1 MNPFNNLFPHPNTT
15 YFAMFQGE
23 SPENYEQKCLC
34 VLALDIS
41 GSMQGQAIAELNKG
55 LQAFQKEVVDD
66 FVASQRLEISIVT
79 FGSTAQCI
87 QQPVLVGQTEIPTLQ
102 AAGTTKLVSGV
113 QKALEI
119 VEQRKQW
126 YKETGQNYYR
136 PMVVLITDGE
146 PDPDQDL
153 PALAREITQGM
164 VGKKFTFFALGV
176 KGFNYDKLAQLCP
189 PPTHPLVLDGYK
201 FANFFR
207 WLSNSIGIGII
218 KSAERGEKPK
228 LLPPGDYGFLE
239 QIEF

>member
-1 MNPFNNLFPHPNTT
+1 
-15 YFAMFQGE
+15 MFQGE

-34 VLALDIS
+34 VLALDVS
-41 GSMQGQAIAELNKG
+41 GSMQGQAIDELNKG
-55 LQAFQKEVVDD
+55 LQAFRQEVTND
-66 FVASQRLEISIVT
+66 FIASQRLEISIVT
-79 FGSTAQCI
+79 FGSQVQCI
-87 QQPVLVGQTEIPTLQ
+87 QEPTLISQ
-102 AAGTTKLVSGV
+102 ADMPTLTALGTTKLVSGV
-113 QKALEI
+113 RKAIEI

-136 PMVVLITDGE
+136 PMIVLITDGE

-153 PALAREITQGM
+153 PALAHEIAQNM
-164 VGKKFTFFALGV
+164 NGKKFSFFALGV
-176 KGFNYDKLAQLCP
+176 KGFNYDKLAELCP

-201 FANFFR
+201 FAHFFR